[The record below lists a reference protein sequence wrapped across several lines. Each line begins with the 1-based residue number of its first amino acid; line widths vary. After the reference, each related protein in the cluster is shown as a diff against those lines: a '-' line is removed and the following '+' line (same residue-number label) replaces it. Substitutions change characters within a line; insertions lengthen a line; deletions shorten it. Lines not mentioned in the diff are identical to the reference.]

1 MDKKEIL
8 IGSLVGFAA
17 NFIGL
22 VLVGFLM
29 AKFYGRSDGVYKVL
43 KVAGSENF
51 IGKLISLGAILNL
64 ICFFFLFEKKS
75 RGKSRWCFD
84 SNRSH
89 CSFYIFNQTL
99 K

>member
-29 AKFYGRSDGVYKVL
+29 AKFSGRSDGVYEVL
-43 KVAGSENF
+43 QAAGSENF

-64 ICFFFLFEKKS
+64 ICFFFFLRK
-75 RGKSRWCFD
+75 
-84 SNRSH
+84 
-89 CSFYIFNQTL
+89 NQEGRAAGVLTATVL
-99 K
+99 IAVFTFLIKL

>member
-29 AKFYGRSDGVYKVL
+29 AKFYGRSDGVYEVL

-64 ICFFFLFEKKS
+64 ICFFFFLRK
-75 RGKSRWCFD
+75 
-84 SNRSH
+84 
-89 CSFYIFNQTL
+89 NQEVRAAGVLTATVL
-99 K
+99 IAVFTFLIKL

>member
-8 IGSLVGFAA
+8 IGSLVGVAA

-29 AKFYGRSDGVYKVL
+29 AKFSGRSDGVYEVL
-43 KVAGSENF
+43 QAAGSENF

-64 ICFFFLFEKKS
+64 ICFILNK
-75 RGKSRWCFD
+75 
-84 SNRSH
+84 
-89 CSFYIFNQTL
+89 FYSITNS
-99 K
+99 

>member
-8 IGSLVGFAA
+8 IGSLVGVTA

-29 AKFYGRSDGVYKVL
+29 AKFSGRSDGVYEVL
-43 KVAGSENF
+43 QAAGSENF

-64 ICFFFLFEKKS
+64 ICFFFFLRK
-75 RGKSRWCFD
+75 
-84 SNRSH
+84 
-89 CSFYIFNQTL
+89 NQETKAAGVL
-99 K
+99 TATVLIAVFTFLIKL